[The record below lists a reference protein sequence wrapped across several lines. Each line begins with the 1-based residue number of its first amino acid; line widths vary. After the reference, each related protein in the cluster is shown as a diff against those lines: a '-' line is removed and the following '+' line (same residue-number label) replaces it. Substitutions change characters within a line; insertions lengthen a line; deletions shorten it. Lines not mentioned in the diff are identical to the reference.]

1 MAALFQPGDRIV
13 LDQMGDDPDPVP
25 SGTRGTVLFVMN
37 DAFGM
42 GDVQVEVKWDNGRSL
57 ALIMP
62 PDRAHKE
69 D

>member
-1 MAALFQPGDRIV
+1 MTTPFQKGDRIV
-13 LDQMGDDPDPVP
+13 LDQMGFDPDPIP
-25 SGTRGTVLFVMN
+25 SGTRGTVLYVMD

-69 D
+69 G